1 MADLWPNY
9 DNLWQSTLH
18 WRPNQPQETAFAQ
31 LYQALLVA
39 NQQVNLTRLTTPDDF
54 WEKHLWDS
62 LQGVAPW
69 LVTAADEAGPLKA
82 PLKVIDIGTGGGF
95 PGLPLALVFPHWR
108 VTLIDGT
115 RKKIAAIEAM
125 VQSLGTANV
134 ELLADRAEHLGHQLN
149 HREAYD
155 LALIRAVGGVNTC
168 AEYALPLLK
177 RGGQA
182 ILYRGQWTPDEE
194 ASLTAILPRLGGKL
208 GIVRTMTT
216 PLSGGVRHNVEIL
229 KVAPTP
235 DTYPRLPGMPAKQP
249 LEHRHR
255 MPRSQGSWAD

>member
-9 DNLWQSTLH
+9 DNLWRSTLH
-18 WRPNQPQETAFAQ
+18 WQPSPHQEAAFGQ

-54 WEKHLWDS
+54 WENHLWDS

-69 LVTAADEAGPLKA
+69 LVTAADEVG

-108 VTLIDGT
+108 VTLIDAT
-115 RKKIAAIEAM
+115 RKKIAAIDAM
-125 VQSLGTANV
+125 VQSLGIANV
-134 ELLADRAEHLGHQLN
+134 GLLADRAEHLGHQLS

-155 LALIRAVGGVNTC
+155 LAVIRAVGGVNTC

-182 ILYRGQWTPDEE
+182 ILYRGQWTPDDE

-208 GIVRTMTT
+208 STVRAMTT
-216 PLSGGVRHNVEIL
+216 PLSGGVRHNVDIL
-229 KVAPTP
+229 KVEPTP
-235 DTYPRLPGMPAKQP
+235 ESYPRLPGMPAKLP
-249 LEHRHR
+249 L
-255 MPRSQGSWAD
+255 A